1 MIKLEKK
8 RKYIEAFPNQSNP
21 YKYNIKITKLEK
33 DLAYISIKLSQIEI
47 SRTDVDNKET
57 QKNYIYNFLNNVK
70 LDYNLKYPEI
80 IEILKNGK
88 YKNIK
93 YNTSKNKYKIT
104 IKIKSQKY
112 K

>member
-33 DLAYISIKLSQIEI
+33 DLAYIFIKLSQIEI

-80 IEILKNGK
+80 IEIPKNGK